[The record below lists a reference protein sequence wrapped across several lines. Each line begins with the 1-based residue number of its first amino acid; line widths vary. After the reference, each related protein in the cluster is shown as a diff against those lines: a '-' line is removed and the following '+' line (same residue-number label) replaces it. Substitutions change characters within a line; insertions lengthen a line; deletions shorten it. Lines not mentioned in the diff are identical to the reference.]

1 MSENLASY
9 FSKAEENRIIN
20 AIQSAEAQTSGEL
33 RVHVSHRKD
42 TDALKTTQELF
53 NELRMFNTRHRNGVL
68 IHISI
73 TSKAFAIYG
82 DKGINKVVPNNFW
95 ETTRNIIQEHFVKG
109 NMVEGICAGVASI
122 GEQLKEHFPWQNN
135 DINELPDEITYD

>member
-1 MSENLASY
+1 MSENIASY
-9 FSKAEENRIIN
+9 FNKAEENRIID
-20 AIQSAEAQTSGEL
+20 AIQAAEAQTSGEL
-33 RVHVSHRKD
+33 RVHVSHKKD
-42 TDALKTTQELF
+42 ADALKTTQELF

-73 TSKAFAIYG
+73 ASKAFAIYG

-95 ETTRNIIQEHFVKG
+95 ETTRNIIQEHFVNG
-109 NMVEGICAGVASI
+109 NMVEGICAGIESV
-122 GEQLKEHFPWQNN
+122 GEQLKEHFPWQTD